1 MLKNYEQHNEV
12 KSFFTDILYKLWQN
26 GILSTADIYAHG
38 GPWRCVKFHSH
49 HIFSKCGKHSS
60 TLKRLTSLASKKSF
74 LGKNKMSENEMS
86 EDEKQSWKTI
96 FDSLCKENTYEL
108 DKDDIR
114 SVFTIINSNRKAN
127 GQKEIAMSDEEFE
140 TIFADVDADDSG
152 QIDFDEFVAFV
163 QMAGKGKISGLSAD
177 FDVTIGALEAAR
189 YKPIFD
195 RVDEDCD
202 GELSKDEVKRLFHL
216 IHDEKKADSETV
228 WEFTNEQV
236 DRLFDATDIDNSG
249 SVDFEEFVI
258 LLQRLEKGE
267 MKHIVP
273 QFQKYKRLSLH
284 GDGRELNMLRSIFN
298 EVDDDESGELDRD
311 EAKIFFEKVNM
322 DRKKRGKCFNLN

>member
-1 MLKNYEQHNEV
+1 MNLTQTVLLAMLFVDAALLVFIEEMHSPLYVGDIYVLIGDFVLLCVSFMLKNYEQHNEV
-12 KSFFTDILYKLWQN
+12 KSFFADILYKLWEN

-49 HIFSKCGKHSS
+49 HAFSKCGKHSS
-60 TLKRLTSLASKKSF
+60 TLKRLTRLASKKSF
-74 LGKNKMSENEMS
+74 LGKKKDVEMS

-96 FDSLCKENTYEL
+96 FDSLCKENSYEL

-163 QMAGKGKISGLSAD
+163 QMAGKGKVSGLSAD
-177 FDVTIGALEAAR
+177 FDVTVGALEAAR

-202 GELSKDEVKRLFHL
+202 GELSKEEVKRLFHL
-216 IHDEKKADSETV
+216 IHDEKRVALKQYG
-228 WEFTNEQV
+228 N
-236 DRLFDATDIDNSG
+236 
-249 SVDFEEFVI
+249 
-258 LLQRLEKGE
+258 LLMNK
-267 MKHIVP
+267 
-273 QFQKYKRLSLH
+273 
-284 GDGRELNMLRSIFN
+284 
-298 EVDDDESGELDRD
+298 
-311 EAKIFFEKVNM
+311 
-322 DRKKRGKCFNLN
+322 